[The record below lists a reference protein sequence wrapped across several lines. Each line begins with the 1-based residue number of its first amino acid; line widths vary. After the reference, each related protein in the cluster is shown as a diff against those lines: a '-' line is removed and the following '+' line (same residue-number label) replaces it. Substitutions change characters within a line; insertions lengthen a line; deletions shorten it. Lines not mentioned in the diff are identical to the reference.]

1 MKINQIIN
9 QKIAQL
15 QRNNSKYEKNTKENN
30 RSDKLNISQKGQKI
44 KTTKKNLKKIPD
56 IRQEKVQTLKQQIK
70 QGTYNVSS
78 EKIAKKIVSRSK

>member
-15 QRNNSKYEKNTKENN
+15 QKNNNKYDKYSKKSN

-44 KTTKKNLKKIPD
+44 KSTKKELKKIPD
-56 IRQEKVQTLKQQIK
+56 IRHKKVQTLKQQIK

-78 EKIAKKIVSRSK
+78 EKIAEKIVNRGK